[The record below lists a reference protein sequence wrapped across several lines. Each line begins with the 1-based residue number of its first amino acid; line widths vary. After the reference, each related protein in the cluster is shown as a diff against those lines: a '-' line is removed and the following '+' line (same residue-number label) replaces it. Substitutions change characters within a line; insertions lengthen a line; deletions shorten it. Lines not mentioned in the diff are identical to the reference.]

1 MTLQIAL
8 ATRRLELIPATLP
21 MLTSERN
28 KEYAELGRLTRAT
41 VPPDWPPPLLDE
53 DALDAFIGLSTS

>member
-28 KEYAELGRLTRAT
+28 KEYAELG
-41 VPPDWPPPLLDE
+41 
-53 DALDAFIGLSTS
+53 